1 MSKAADVALQLR
13 GRGRRLAGEGERR
26 RRRRGKRRRRKRRE
40 REMVEEKRSRL
51 LNNYRERHLTWRGRA
66 TR

>member
-26 RRRRGKRRRRKRRE
+26 RRRRRRKRRE